1 MPYGD
6 GETLSFT
13 VKPLLS
19 MDESIRFIEDVV
31 RECIMADD
39 MLIIPLARDFIV
51 KRNLMTYYANFTMP
65 ESQSKTYDFVM
76 AATGIIAVILDN
88 IDLEQFNMIRQSID
102 ERIAFEERKMI
113 AEQQSNVRQ
122 ITENVSE
129 FVSKMSGLFD
139 GVDAEQMGNF
149 VTSMGKMAQNTEIF
163 GKQKYKRIKMM
174 EALMRKAFLEEDF
187 MDVEDLMETTLPPPT
202 LLEYYRR
209 LNDREILWND
219 LIDDGMIDIP
229 MYIFKWNKED
239 KGLPVEERKPIKIF
253 INSDGG
259 TANVTLYTANVIA
272 LSKTPVIT
280 IGMGRA
286 YSSGGL
292 LLMAGHKRYIFD
304 STSILIHDGSTG
316 AVGDTGK
323 VLDNLEFT
331 KESEA
336 KVRKFI
342 LEHTNIPQDLIDRNY
357 RRDWFMFSDEAIK
370 YGVADEIITDLD
382 EII

>member
-1 MPYGD
+1 MSKKKNKISVNTLEKYCDQLNLSPQEIQMPYGD

-65 ESQSKTYDFVM
+65 ESQGKTYDFVM

-149 VTSMGKMAQNTEIF
+149 VTSMGKMAQNTEISAHSLA
-163 GKQKYKRIKMM
+163 G
-174 EALMRKAFLEEDF
+174 AFLES
-187 MDVEDLMETTLPPPT
+187 
-202 LLEYYRR
+202 R
-209 LNDREILWND
+209 N
-219 LIDDGMIDIP
+219 
-229 MYIFKWNKED
+229 
-239 KGLPVEERKPIKIF
+239 
-253 INSDGG
+253 
-259 TANVTLYTANVIA
+259 
-272 LSKTPVIT
+272 
-280 IGMGRA
+280 
-286 YSSGGL
+286 
-292 LLMAGHKRYIFD
+292 
-304 STSILIHDGSTG
+304 
-316 AVGDTGK
+316 
-323 VLDNLEFT
+323 T
-331 KESEA
+331 KE
-336 KVRKFI
+336 
-342 LEHTNIPQDLIDRNY
+342 
-357 RRDWFMFSDEAIK
+357 
-370 YGVADEIITDLD
+370 
-382 EII
+382 

>member
-1 MPYGD
+1 MVM

-149 VTSMGKMAQNTEIF
+149 VTSMGKMAQNTEISAQSLA
-163 GKQKYKRIKMM
+163 G
-174 EALMRKAFLEEDF
+174 AFLES
-187 MDVEDLMETTLPPPT
+187 
-202 LLEYYRR
+202 R
-209 LNDREILWND
+209 N
-219 LIDDGMIDIP
+219 
-229 MYIFKWNKED
+229 
-239 KGLPVEERKPIKIF
+239 
-253 INSDGG
+253 
-259 TANVTLYTANVIA
+259 
-272 LSKTPVIT
+272 
-280 IGMGRA
+280 
-286 YSSGGL
+286 
-292 LLMAGHKRYIFD
+292 
-304 STSILIHDGSTG
+304 
-316 AVGDTGK
+316 
-323 VLDNLEFT
+323 T
-331 KESEA
+331 KE
-336 KVRKFI
+336 
-342 LEHTNIPQDLIDRNY
+342 
-357 RRDWFMFSDEAIK
+357 
-370 YGVADEIITDLD
+370 
-382 EII
+382 

>member
-149 VTSMGKMAQNTEIF
+149 VTSMGKMAQNTEISAQSLA
-163 GKQKYKRIKMM
+163 G
-174 EALMRKAFLEEDF
+174 AFLES
-187 MDVEDLMETTLPPPT
+187 
-202 LLEYYRR
+202 R
-209 LNDREILWND
+209 N
-219 LIDDGMIDIP
+219 
-229 MYIFKWNKED
+229 
-239 KGLPVEERKPIKIF
+239 
-253 INSDGG
+253 
-259 TANVTLYTANVIA
+259 
-272 LSKTPVIT
+272 
-280 IGMGRA
+280 
-286 YSSGGL
+286 
-292 LLMAGHKRYIFD
+292 
-304 STSILIHDGSTG
+304 
-316 AVGDTGK
+316 
-323 VLDNLEFT
+323 T
-331 KESEA
+331 KE
-336 KVRKFI
+336 
-342 LEHTNIPQDLIDRNY
+342 
-357 RRDWFMFSDEAIK
+357 
-370 YGVADEIITDLD
+370 
-382 EII
+382 

>member
-1 MPYGD
+1 MSKKKNKISVNTLEKYCDQLNLSPQEIQMPYGD

-88 IDLEQFNMIRQSID
+88 IDLEQFNMIRQSI
-102 ERIAFEERKMI
+102 EERKMI

-149 VTSMGKMAQNTEIF
+149 VTSMGKMAQNTEISAQSLA
-163 GKQKYKRIKMM
+163 G
-174 EALMRKAFLEEDF
+174 AFLES
-187 MDVEDLMETTLPPPT
+187 
-202 LLEYYRR
+202 R
-209 LNDREILWND
+209 N
-219 LIDDGMIDIP
+219 
-229 MYIFKWNKED
+229 
-239 KGLPVEERKPIKIF
+239 
-253 INSDGG
+253 
-259 TANVTLYTANVIA
+259 
-272 LSKTPVIT
+272 
-280 IGMGRA
+280 
-286 YSSGGL
+286 
-292 LLMAGHKRYIFD
+292 
-304 STSILIHDGSTG
+304 
-316 AVGDTGK
+316 
-323 VLDNLEFT
+323 T
-331 KESEA
+331 KE
-336 KVRKFI
+336 
-342 LEHTNIPQDLIDRNY
+342 
-357 RRDWFMFSDEAIK
+357 
-370 YGVADEIITDLD
+370 
-382 EII
+382 

>member
-1 MPYGD
+1 MPKKKNKISVNTLEKYCDHLNLTPQEIQMPYGE

-139 GVDAEQMGNF
+139 GIDAEQMGDF
-149 VTSMGKMAQNTEIF
+149 VTSMGKMAQNTEISAQSLA
-163 GKQKYKRIKMM
+163 G
-174 EALMRKAFLEEDF
+174 AFLES
-187 MDVEDLMETTLPPPT
+187 
-202 LLEYYRR
+202 R
-209 LNDREILWND
+209 N
-219 LIDDGMIDIP
+219 
-229 MYIFKWNKED
+229 
-239 KGLPVEERKPIKIF
+239 
-253 INSDGG
+253 
-259 TANVTLYTANVIA
+259 
-272 LSKTPVIT
+272 
-280 IGMGRA
+280 
-286 YSSGGL
+286 
-292 LLMAGHKRYIFD
+292 
-304 STSILIHDGSTG
+304 
-316 AVGDTGK
+316 
-323 VLDNLEFT
+323 T
-331 KESEA
+331 KE
-336 KVRKFI
+336 
-342 LEHTNIPQDLIDRNY
+342 
-357 RRDWFMFSDEAIK
+357 
-370 YGVADEIITDLD
+370 
-382 EII
+382 